1 LDQDHTLGA
10 IKGSGKKKPNKKTK
24 RQHSTN
30 SYTILQQHNTSSRIY
45 PIMKL
50 LPSFV
55 VISIANAASQNSGLI
70 RGRGSS
76 SADADADAADT
87 MAAATATHMVPGD
100 IFAGLLSNSW
110 TPQEYCPTGSQYNP
124 NGPQWPREDGC
135 YPG

>member
-1 LDQDHTLGA
+1 
-10 IKGSGKKKPNKKTK
+10 
-24 RQHSTN
+24 
-30 SYTILQQHNTSSRIY
+30 
-45 PIMKL
+45 MKL
-50 LPSFV
+50 LLSFI
-55 VISIANAASQNSGLI
+55 VISVANAASQNSGLI
-70 RGRGSS
+70 RGSS
-76 SADADADAADT
+76 SIDDSADT